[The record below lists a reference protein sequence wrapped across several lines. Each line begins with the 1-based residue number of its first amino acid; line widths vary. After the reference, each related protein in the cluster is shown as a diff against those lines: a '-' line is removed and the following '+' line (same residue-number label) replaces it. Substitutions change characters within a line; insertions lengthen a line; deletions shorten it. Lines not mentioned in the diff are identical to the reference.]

1 MNNDK
6 QKIIDGK
13 QVAAK
18 LRAEVKDEVAQR
30 AHQGRQPGLALI
42 LVGDDPASKVY
53 VNMKKKACEETGM
66 RSLIERMPA
75 DTTQEDLLAKVREIN
90 EDDRYNGLLVQSP
103 LPKGLD
109 EDEVVRAI
117 DPLKDVDGF
126 HPYNVGL
133 LGLNQPRFVPCTPL
147 GVLELLDHYGV
158 DPSGKNAVIL
168 GRSHLVGTPMALL
181 LMRKA
186 KGGNATVTVCHS
198 RTIDMADHTRK
209 ADILI
214 AAIGQ
219 PEFVKGD
226 MVKDDAVVI
235 DVGIN
240 RVEDPSA
247 KRGYRLVGDVD
258 YEDVLPRASLITP
271 VPGGVGPMTVALL
284 LKNTLLA
291 EELAWNKMSS

>member
-1 MNNDK
+1 MFGDT
-6 QKIIDGK
+6 IIDGK
-13 QVAAK
+13 AVAGTIREEIRIEVAK
-18 LRAEVKDEVAQR
+18 RAE
-30 AHQGRQPGLALI
+30 QGRQPGLALV

-53 VNMKKKACEETGM
+53 VNMKRKACEQTGM
-66 RSLIERMPA
+66 ASLIERMPA
-75 DTTQEDLLAKVREIN
+75 DSSQEDVLAKVREIN

-126 HPYNVGL
+126 HPTNVGL
-133 LGLNQPRFVPCTPL
+133 LALNQPRFVPCTPL
-147 GVLELLDHYGV
+147 GVLELLDRYGI
-158 DPSGKNAVIL
+158 DPSGKQAVVL
-168 GRSHLVGTPMALL
+168 GRSHLVGMPMSLL

-186 KGGNATVTVCHS
+186 KGANATVTVCHS
-198 RTIDMADHTRK
+198 RTQNMAEITRQ

-219 PEFVKGD
+219 AKFVTAD
-226 MVKDDAVVI
+226 MVKEGAAVI

-240 RVEDPSA
+240 RIEDASR
-247 KRGYRLVGDVD
+247 KSGYRLVGDVD
-258 YEDVLPRASLITP
+258 YEAVRPKTSAITP

-291 EELAWNKMSS
+291 EELQYEG